1 MLYLHII
8 QYFGFISSQLA
19 NSLLI
24 YLILTKARKLFGMY
38 RFVMLGFAFFFLFY
52 SWIEV
57 LTQPVIHIKS
67 PVCIV
72 FMDSSLKY
80 YKSLGFVITCLY
92 CACFALVISLL
103 SAQFFYRFLAVC
115 KPHLLSHGEERLL
128 FYLFVPCFLCF
139 VAWFEFVYYG
149 MANTVEKQLYMKN
162 ELSEIYNEDSER
174 VAFIAVMYWSVD
186 QNGQKKWK
194 LCDIALLLACVA
206 TIVGG
211 GCFMTIVYCA
221 SRIYKKMKDT
231 SCHMSERTMELNRQL
246 FITLTIQT
254 ILPLFMMY
262 IPVGLATSLPIFEI
276 KTGRI
281 ANFTAASLAIY
292 PFLEPLIPMMC
303 IKEFKNVL
311 LCRSK
316 RKVASRTTFSTPVS
330 GIHSSSANAIL

>member
-1 MLYLHII
+1 
-8 QYFGFISSQLA
+8 
-19 NSLLI
+19 
-24 YLILTKARKLFGMY
+24 
-38 RFVMLGFAFFFLFY
+38 
-52 SWIEV
+52 
-57 LTQPVIHIKS
+57 
-67 PVCIV
+67 
-72 FMDSSLKY
+72 
-80 YKSLGFVITCLY
+80 
-92 CACFALVISLL
+92 
-103 SAQFFYRFLAVC
+103 
-115 KPHLLSHGEERLL
+115 
-128 FYLFVPCFLCF
+128 
-139 VAWFEFVYYG
+139 

-206 TIVGG
+206 TIG